1 MKVLG
6 IWDGHDAG
14 AALVADGRVVA
25 AINEE
30 RLSRRKLDVG
40 FPVRSIQ
47 ACLELADMG
56 ARELDVVAASTSD
69 PAKTLTRVM
78 PSLKEEYYL
87 LRRRLKDPGRLD
99 SLKKRFKY
107 RFTELG
113 PNILSKKLSR
123 AYLEKQLRKT
133 GITASLELVD
143 HHEGHAW
150 AAACA
155 SGFEECAVITLDGV
169 GDGLCGSLWKWEHGR
184 LQLLRTL
191 NACCSPGIFFEH
203 VTNLMNMRELEDE
216 GKVMALANFAFP
228 VPDAENPMHALFQVD
243 GFSLKSPYN
252 SGSLFQKLKKILWY
266 TPSEQFAYMAQ
277 QTLEKIGRELVR
289 EGMELTRSERLAVAG
304 GLFANVK
311 LNMQLA
317 EMDQVAEISVFPHMG
332 DGGLALGS
340 ALAVN
345 PPPPEQKI
353 FEAPLLGPCPDEEE
367 MKQLLEQSPWHWERV
382 EDIGRV
388 GAELI
393 LNGKIILW
401 FQGKMEFGPRSLGCR
416 SILARPDDARVK
428 DELNLV
434 QKKRVWYQPFCPS
447 MLREDADKLLE
458 LGTRKDADTNR
469 YMTTAF
475 TVRPEFHQLMLA
487 VTNVDHTCRPHL
499 VGDENPPFRV
509 LLECVREKLGHGVVL
524 NTSCNIHG
532 EPMVCSVV
540 DMLDMFKR
548 TGINYLCMGPFLVS
562 RKAGRP

>member
-155 SGFEECAVITLDGV
+155 SGFEECG
-169 GDGLCGSLWKWEHGR
+169 
-184 LQLLRTL
+184 
-191 NACCSPGIFFEH
+191 NIFCHRFH
-203 VTNLMNMRELEDE
+203 
-216 GKVMALANFAFP
+216 
-228 VPDAENPMHALFQVD
+228 
-243 GFSLKSPYN
+243 
-252 SGSLFQKLKKILWY
+252 SLFYRPQSY
-266 TPSEQFAYMAQ
+266 
-277 QTLEKIGRELVR
+277 
-289 EGMELTRSERLAVAG
+289 
-304 GLFANVK
+304 
-311 LNMQLA
+311 
-317 EMDQVAEISVFPHMG
+317 
-332 DGGLALGS
+332 
-340 ALAVN
+340 
-345 PPPPEQKI
+345 
-353 FEAPLLGPCPDEEE
+353 PL
-367 MKQLLEQSPWHWERV
+367 
-382 EDIGRV
+382 
-388 GAELI
+388 
-393 LNGKIILW
+393 
-401 FQGKMEFGPRSLGCR
+401 
-416 SILARPDDARVK
+416 
-428 DELNLV
+428 
-434 QKKRVWYQPFCPS
+434 
-447 MLREDADKLLE
+447 
-458 LGTRKDADTNR
+458 
-469 YMTTAF
+469 
-475 TVRPEFHQLMLA
+475 
-487 VTNVDHTCRPHL
+487 
-499 VGDENPPFRV
+499 
-509 LLECVREKLGHGVVL
+509 
-524 NTSCNIHG
+524 
-532 EPMVCSVV
+532 
-540 DMLDMFKR
+540 
-548 TGINYLCMGPFLVS
+548 
-562 RKAGRP
+562 